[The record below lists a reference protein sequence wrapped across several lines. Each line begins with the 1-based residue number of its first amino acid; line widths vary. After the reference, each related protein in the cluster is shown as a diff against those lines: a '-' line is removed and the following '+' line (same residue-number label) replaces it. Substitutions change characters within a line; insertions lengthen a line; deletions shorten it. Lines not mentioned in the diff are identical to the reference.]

1 VTQTASAGP
10 RAGRGL
16 LFALALLA
24 LVRLVSLPWYP
35 LMDNTEARYAEIA
48 RRMLAMNDWVT
59 PWFAE
64 GVPFWGKPPLSFWAT
79 QVGYTVFGVGEWGA
93 RLPHY
98 LLGVGVVAL
107 AWSQAR
113 TTSQRAAWHTAAL
126 LAGSALFVVAS
137 GAVMT
142 DMAMTLGNTMV
153 MVGFWHA
160 WRASDADSGTVPG
173 ADALT
178 AAPSRRVRTA
188 PWVPHGGLI
197 ALGATIGLLA
207 KGPVS
212 LVLWGLPLLGW
223 VLLGGRLRRAWRS
236 VAWLRGTLLVVAL
249 TLPWYLLAE
258 SRTPGFLHYF
268 IVGEHWQRFTTAGWG
283 GDLYGSAHSVPHGSI
298 WLLAVGAVLPWS
310 LLLPLAAWIGL
321 RGRDA
326 RAGDAPAA
334 QDGETSYLLAWGLMP
349 CLFFSTAG
357 NVLWTYVLPGLPALA
372 LLAGRW
378 TASRRRGSLAEG
390 VLALGLVSAAVIT
403 LGLLAAAHAGQR
415 SQKWSAQSL
424 VQDFQRSAAAGER
437 LYFVGNKPF
446 SADFYAAGQAR
457 AVARLDALPQGQPA
471 WVALTAEDLAAL
483 PPQQRA
489 RLDHEAAHGTR
500 VLARW
505 H

>member
-1 VTQTASAGP
+1 MTQTASAGP

-197 ALGATIGLLA
+197 ALGAAIGLLA

-268 IVGEHWQRFTTAGWG
+268 IVGEHWQRFVTPGWA
-283 GDLYGSAHSVPHGSI
+283 GDLYGNAHEYPRGTI
-298 WLLAVGAVLPWS
+298 WRLAAEAMLPWTALLLVAWPALAGRQARAADAPPLVEGGTS
-310 LLLPLAAWIGL
+310 LLLAW
-321 RGRDA
+321 A
-326 RAGDAPAA
+326 
-334 QDGETSYLLAWGLMP
+334 LMP
-349 CLFFSTAG
+349 CVFFTTAG
-357 NVLWTYVLPGLPALA
+357 NILWTYVLPGLPAAAVLV
-372 LLAGRW
+372 GSW
-378 TASRRRGSLAEG
+378 TASRRRVGLAEG
-390 VLALGLVSAAVIT
+390 VLVLGLALGTVSAV
-403 LGLLAAAHAGQR
+403 GLLVAGQR
-415 SQKWSAQSL
+415 TGHFDRKSSSIL
-424 VQDFQRSAAAGER
+424 VQDYRSQATPGER
-437 LYFVGNKPF
+437 LYFLGARPF
-446 SADFYAAGQAR
+446 SGSFYSAGQAQ
-457 AVARLDALPQGQPA
+457 AIADLGALPAGTTA
-471 WVALTAEDLAAL
+471 WVVLSAADLAKL
-483 PPQQRA
+483 PPAQRE
-489 RLDHEAAHGTR
+489 RLAVVSERKGRA
-500 VLARW
+500 LARW
-505 H
+505 R